1 MFLPLL
7 TLVLSALLAAPAFA
21 TPDDNNANAY
31 LALTTNGPII
41 GHPAANAPSVAE
53 YLGIPYAQ
61 PPIGPLRFAAPQPY
75 VPGTDNPNNNGTAPF
90 IAARY
95 GATCPQTASARVA
108 YPDRTPQAQRVVA
121 NFAGQLNHT
130 QSEDCLTLNVWT
142 SVASTST
149 AGAPSSQR
157 SSQRSSQD
165 SERKKLKP
173 ILVFIHGGRFTI
185 GESHTPFFDGAKLAA
200 SQDVVVVT
208 LNYRVSIFGFPGD
221 AAGLKNLAFR
231 DQRLA
236 VEWVRDNAAA
246 FGGDAGRIV
255 VAGQSA
261 GGAAVDYWAY
271 AYREEPVVAGI
282 VPMSGNVWS
291 FPVHSAEVAGER
303 WANVSAA
310 AGCVEAGVEGEGGVL
325 ECMRGKDFEVIKK
338 AVAGLKLP
346 TVSGQGRSEAVFQP
360 TVDNETVFDQET
372 LKKMTEAGEFAR
384 VVRLN
389 FLSSNVVLAMG
400 NETNYWQ
407 PYLVG
412 NTHFEAG
419 YYRWAAYGAGSIL
432 TDAQWDNFNLVTFTC
447 PSTYGAAARAR
458 FGVPSWIYRYG
469 GDWDNVRLYPNS
481 SAYHGS
487 DMHALFGNSE
497 EVSGLPEEDAQR
509 GLTRV
514 IMQAWVAFARDPWDG
529 LHELGWGEYANGK
542 LAF

>member
-1 MFLPLL
+1 MFLPLI
-7 TLVLSALLAAPAFA
+7 TLLPILLAAAPAFA
-21 TPDDNNANAY
+21 DNNAY

-41 GHPAANAPSVAE
+41 GHPAANAPGIVAE

-61 PPIGPLRFAAPQPY
+61 PPLGPLRFAAPLPY
-75 VPGTDNPNNNGTAPF
+75 GGPGNPNNDTAAPF
-90 IAARY
+90 IASHY

-108 YPDRTPQAQRVVA
+108 YPDRTPQAQRIVA
-121 NFAGQLNHT
+121 AFAGQLNHT

-142 SVASTST
+142 TGNASQN
-149 AGAPSSQR
+149 SS
-157 SSQRSSQD
+157 
-165 SERKKLKP
+165 KP
-173 ILVFIHGGRFTI
+173 VLVFIHGGRFTI
-185 GESHTPFFDGAKLAA
+185 GESNTPFFDGTKLAA
-200 SQDVVVVT
+200 SQDLIVVT
-208 LNYRVSIFGFPGD
+208 INYRVSIFGFPGD
-221 AAGLKNLAFR
+221 AAGPKNLAFR

-236 VEWVRDNAAA
+236 VEWVRDNIVA
-246 FGGDAGRIV
+246 FGGDAKRIV
-255 VAGQSA
+255 IAGQSA
-261 GGAAVDYWAY
+261 GGAAVDYWTY
-271 AYREEPVVAGI
+271 AYREDPVVAGI

-291 FPVHSAEVAGER
+291 FPVSSAETAEAR
-303 WANVSAA
+303 WHNVSAA
-310 AGCVEAGVEGEGGVL
+310 AGCGGSGDGVL

-372 LKKMTEAGEFAR
+372 LKKMTQAGEFAR
-384 VVRLN
+384 V
-389 FLSSNVVLAMG
+389 
-400 NETNYWQ
+400 

-497 EVSGLPEEDAQR
+497 GVSGLPEEDAQTE
-509 GLTRV
+509 LTRV
-514 IMQAWVAFARDPWDG
+514 VMKAWTAFARDPRVG
-529 LHELGWGEYANGK
+529 LHKLGWGEYSDNTLVELGFNKNATPGFVSPEKYASECASLN
-542 LAF
+542 LSFYSA

>member
-1 MFLPLL
+1 MMLLPL
-7 TLVLSALLAAPAFA
+7 TLLFAFLAAPAFA
-21 TPDDNNANAY
+21 TPDDNNAY

-41 GHPAANAPSVAE
+41 GHPAANAPGVTE
-53 YLGIPYAQ
+53 YLGIPYAA

-75 VPGTDNPNNNGTAPF
+75 SGSNETF
-90 IAARY
+90 IASHY
-95 GATCPQTASARVA
+95 GYTCPQTASARVA
-108 YPDRTPQAQRVVA
+108 YPDRTPQAQRIVA
-121 NFAGQLNHT
+121 AFAGQLNHT
-130 QSEDCLTLNVWT
+130 QSEDCLTLNIWT
-142 SVASTST
+142 RTTTSSPNSST
-149 AGAPSSQR
+149 AAGDPSAK
-157 SSQRSSQD
+157 
-165 SERKKLKP
+165 EEEEVPLKP

-185 GESHTPFFDGAKLAA
+185 GESNTPFFDGTKLAA
-200 SQDVVVVT
+200 SQDLIVVT
-208 LNYRVSIFGFPGD
+208 INYRVSIFGFPGD

-271 AYREEPVVAGI
+271 AHRDDPVVAGI

-291 FPVHSAEVAGER
+291 FPVSSESTAAER

-310 AGCVEAGVEGEGGVL
+310 AGCAAGVEGGVL
-325 ECMRGKDFEVIKK
+325 DCMRGKDFEVIKK

-360 TVDNETVFDQET
+360 TVDNETVFNQEV
-372 LKKMTEAGEFAR
+372 LKKMTDAGEFAR
-384 VVRLN
+384 V
-389 FLSSNVVLAMG
+389 
-400 NETNYWQ
+400 

-412 NTHFEAG
+412 NTDFEAG

-458 FGVPSWIYRYG
+458 FGVPSWVYRYG
-469 GDWDNVRLYPNS
+469 GDWDNLRLYPNS

-497 EVSGLPEEDAQR
+497 EVSGLPEEEPQT

-514 IMQAWVAFARDPWDG
+514 VMEAWAAFARDSRG
-529 LHELGWGEYANGK
+529 ALHDLGWGEYSDNILVELGFNKSALPTFASPQKYASTCASLN
-542 LAF
+542 LSFYSD